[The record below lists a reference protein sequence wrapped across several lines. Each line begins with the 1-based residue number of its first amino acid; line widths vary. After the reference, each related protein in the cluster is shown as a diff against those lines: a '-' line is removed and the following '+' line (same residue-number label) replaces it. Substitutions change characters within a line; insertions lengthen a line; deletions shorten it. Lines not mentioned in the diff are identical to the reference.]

1 MIIHSQHF
9 KVLRDASRREKQGK
23 PITAGEMKPLWRTLA
38 AVAAAVVLVLGGL
51 TLIAVLCT

>member
-9 KVLRDASRREKQGK
+9 KVLRDAAQREKQGE
-23 PITAGEMKPLWRTLA
+23 PITAGEMKPLWRTLV

>member
-9 KVLRDASRREKQGK
+9 KVLREAAKREKQGE
-23 PITAGEMKPLWRTLA
+23 PVTAGEMKPLWRTLA

>member
-9 KVLRDASRREKQGK
+9 KVLRDASQREKQGK
-23 PITAGEMKPLWRTLA
+23 PITAGEMKPLWYTLA